1 MKKNPKRNQTNERK
15 RPSCQKFT
23 LFKEEFSPTQLRAFP
38 QKTCV
43 ICTFLNKT
51 ETHKQTRGSER
62 GNFSHL
68 LLSFSL
74 ERHKVPFRIGFL
86 PFYVSPPPSPH
97 LIASASMTASSSL
110 TVLLNLF
117 TKLVLT

>member
-51 ETHKQTRGSER
+51 ETHKQTKKKKHNYVNGKI
-62 GNFSHL
+62 GNKN
-68 LLSFSL
+68 
-74 ERHKVPFRIGFL
+74 ET
-86 PFYVSPPPSPH
+86 PPG
-97 LIASASMTASSSL
+97 
-110 TVLLNLF
+110 
-117 TKLVLT
+117 KKQQ